1 MNESSDTN
9 SGAQQVAK
17 QFLEQTGILKR
28 AQIIADL
35 NVEKGKEETTFDDV
49 IAAIQDDAP
58 LAERVIFLAN
68 SAWFGGRTKVD
79 KVDVA
84 FGRLG
89 TTDFYKASV
98 AAALRFH
105 LGDGAGNDC
114 WWQESETIAHLCQI
128 TAQQLNPNLVE
139 AAFFAGLF
147 RDCAVPLMSKHLTDY
162 SYLAQDALGFAPSSV
177 DIELECN
184 QTDHGTVGAAIVR
197 ALKFPPVYATAIQY
211 HHAQTLAAV
220 ADSEARQLLAILLL
234 AIRVHAWSDKKVS
247 AFHSDPAEDALLSEI
262 AIAFRVTKAV
272 IDDAI
277 VELLRLY
284 GLRRAHS

>member
-1 MNESSDTN
+1 MNESSASD
-9 SGAQQVAK
+9 SGPQRVAN
-17 QFLEQTGILKR
+17 QLLEKTGILKR

-35 NVEKGKEETTFDDV
+35 NLEKSKEQSTFDEV
-49 IAAIQDDAP
+49 IAAIQGDAP

-105 LGDGAGNDC
+105 LGNGAGNDC
-114 WWQESETIAHLCQI
+114 WWLESETVAHVCEM
-128 TAQQLNPNLVE
+128 TALQLDPKLVE

-147 RDCAVPLMSKHLTDY
+147 RDCAVPIMNKHLADY
-162 SYLAQDALGFAPSSV
+162 SYLAQDALGFAPGAV
-177 DIELECN
+177 DIEIECN
-184 QTDHGTVGAAIVR
+184 QTDHGTVGATIVR
-197 ALKFPPVYATAIQY
+197 ALNFPPIYAAAIEH

-220 ADSEARQLLAILLL
+220 EAPEAKQLLAILLL
-234 AIRVHAWSDKKVS
+234 GSRIHAWSDKEVG
-247 AFHSDPAEDALLSEI
+247 AFHSEPAEDALLSEI
-262 AIAFRVTKAV
+262 AIAFRVTKAA
-272 IDDAI
+272 IDDTI

-284 GLRRAHS
+284 GLRQSHS

>member
-1 MNESSDTN
+1 MNESSATD
-9 SGAQQVAK
+9 SGPQRIANQL
-17 QFLEQTGILKR
+17 LEQTGILKR

-35 NVEKGKEETTFDDV
+35 NLEKGKEQTTFDEV
-49 IAAIQDDAP
+49 IAAIQNDP
-58 LAERVIFLAN
+58 LLAKRVIFLAN

-105 LGDGAGNDC
+105 LGDGAGNDH
-114 WWQESETIAHLCQI
+114 WWEESETIAHVCEI
-128 TAQQLNPNLVE
+128 TVQQLNPSLVE

-147 RDCAVPLMSKHLTDY
+147 RDCAVPLMSKHLADY
-162 SYLAQDALGFAPSSV
+162 SYLAEDALGFSPGSV

-184 QTDHGTVGAAIVR
+184 QTDHGTVGATIVR
-197 ALKFPPVYATAIQY
+197 ALKFPAIHATAIQH

-220 ADSEARQLLAILLL
+220 EDPEAKQLLAILLL
-234 AIRVHAWSDKKVS
+234 GGRIHAWSDKPVG
-247 AFHSDPAEDALLSEI
+247 AFHSETAEDALLSEI
-262 AIAFRVTKAV
+262 AIAFRVTKAA
-272 IDDAI
+272 IDDTI

-284 GLRRAHS
+284 DLREAHS